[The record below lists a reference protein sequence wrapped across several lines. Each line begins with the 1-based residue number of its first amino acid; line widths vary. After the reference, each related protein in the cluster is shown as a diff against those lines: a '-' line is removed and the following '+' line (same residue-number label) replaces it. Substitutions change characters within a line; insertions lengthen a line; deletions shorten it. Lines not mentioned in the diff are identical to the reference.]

1 MPYTPDEIAG
11 LLAESQKWTDRCRDL
26 TATTISRPYSSQ
38 RAREFGVHGL
48 SRRLNMLEH
57 CIDRVFESIPPDE
70 ASPSR
75 VSLMDST
82 AFIHTFVI
90 NVYGAIDNLAH
101 IWCAEWD
108 IRDKRKRPLAPSR
121 IGLKPD
127 NEIVWM
133 SLPADLQAYLA
144 EHQQWFAYLENYRHA
159 LAHRIPLYIP
169 PRQLGTAD
177 QHSFAAIEAQRGEA
191 AAQGDW
197 IRFDELGGMQD
208 QLGSFEPN
216 IMHSYGEAAQPVRF
230 HAQLICDIATVVEI
244 GENLFRQLD
253 ALADRRRE
261 CRVSQRPVQS
271 D

>member
-75 VSLMDST
+75 EELMDST
-82 AFIHTFVI
+82 AFMQTFVI

-101 IWCAEWD
+101 IWCAECD
-108 IRDKRKRPLAPSR
+108 VKDKHRRPLAPKR
-121 IGLKPD
+121 IGLRPENKL
-127 NEIVWM
+127 VWM

-144 EHQQWFAYLENYRHA
+144 EHHQWFAYLENYRHA

-177 QHSFAAIEAQRGEA
+177 QDNFAAIEAQRGEA
-191 AAQGDW
+191 AAEGDW
-197 IRFDELGGMQD
+197 CRFDELGGMQD
-208 QLGSFEPN
+208 RLGSFEPH

-244 GENLFRQLD
+244 GERLFRQLD
-253 ALADRRRE
+253 TLG
-261 CRVSQRPVQS
+261 
-271 D
+271 